1 MPLMIS
7 VNDLAGTL
15 LRLVPLP
22 STPKKRVINLAD
34 TTLREATLRSRE
46 AQGRVIRGGG
56 RESALVGETKRGEA
70 WEGKF
75 IEK

>member
-1 MPLMIS
+1 MIS

-15 LRLVPLP
+15 LRLVTLP

-34 TTLREATLRSRE
+34 TLREATLRSRE